1 MSSARRFKAFP
12 TFSHLLHETVV
23 ADNASWRTF
32 EGCYWGWFQFVA
44 ISRDEVVLPLG
55 VTCAKYVDVC
65 GNASL
70 VVEADILDLL
80 QDLSEE
86 FDVKVVGH
94 HDKNEPVSKTKV
106 EPGF

>member
-1 MSSARRFKAFP
+1 M
-12 TFSHLLHETVV
+12 
-23 ADNASWRTF
+23 
-32 EGCYWGWFQFVA
+32 
-44 ISRDEVVLPLG
+44 
-55 VTCAKYVDVC
+55 
-65 GNASL
+65 
-70 VVEADILDLL
+70 VVEADVLDLL